1 MFQDSWEL
9 YESPRYPKRWIFH
22 QRRRSIMPS
31 LLTIMAAG
39 FAIFEAVSR
48 F

>member
-1 MFQDSWEL
+1 MFQDSWAL
-9 YESPRYPKRWIFH
+9 YEAPRPKKWMFH
-22 QRRRSIMPS
+22 PQKRRIMPS

-39 FAIFEAVSR
+39 FVIFEAVSR